1 MRVTKIIREYVEDKV
16 NKVYQPRIDAI
27 RLRQKP
33 IQEEIEAQLTE
44 LRKATD
50 KAAAAIIAEYPD
62 FMFVGGGYY
71 GDMKYIRSY
80 ASVEYKNRHIRT
92 QEEEGL
98 LNARNN
104 KIQEILVS
112 LEMGASKDDLD
123 EMLKNL

>member
-16 NKVYQPRIDAI
+16 NKVYQPQIDAI
-27 RLRQKP
+27 RLRHKP
-33 IQEEIEAQLTE
+33 IQEEIEAQLAE

-50 KAAAAIIAEYPD
+50 KTAATIIAKYPD
-62 FMFVGGGYY
+62 FTFTCGFG

-80 ASVEYKNRHIRT
+80 ASLEYKNRHIRS
-92 QEEEGL
+92 QEEQDL
-98 LNARNN
+98 LDARNN

-123 EMLKNL
+123 KMLKEL